1 LRIAACDELSR
12 IDCGFYLTEAPSA
25 RIALL
30 ELWAGK
36 MELEMRLIS
45 QEPAAGS
52 QKPAS
57 GSHGLYVDGSPG
69 GDHDIGNRGDNHS
82 GIV

>member
-12 IDCGFYLTEAPSA
+12 IDCGFYLTEAPPA

-45 QEPAAGS
+45 Q
-52 QKPAS
+52 KPAS
-57 GSHGLYVDGSPG
+57 GSHGLYLDGSSG